1 MGYFD
6 STKSTDIQF
15 IIKIVYKNL
24 YLHFYIK
31 NESLKYINSFL
42 SLVLFSSLFVNNN
55 LHVTKILWKHR
66 SYLWPH
72 VFW

>member
-31 NESLKYINSFL
+31 NESLK
-42 SLVLFSSLFVNNN
+42 
-55 LHVTKILWKHR
+55 
-66 SYLWPH
+66 
-72 VFW
+72 